1 MPMRPVIRISKNV
14 FGPVMAAM
22 LLLSAHGAMA
32 QQGTAAQDVARL
44 YALPPEGSIY
54 VRVLNPER
62 KNIQVQVGDGRT
74 EQLSASAKLASDYR
88 VQPGGGDFRV
98 RVDGKPLKVEG
109 RAPGS
114 GFVTLVLKPGAAASA
129 YPIIDQA
136 QGGGGLKAELALY
149 NLVQGCSA
157 KLSLAAGAVVLPSV
171 AEATRAVRAINPVQA
186 VLVGQCGAS
195 TSAPLELPALKA
207 GDRYS
212 LFLIG
217 GADAPVLK
225 GQAARTEAYRAR

>member
-1 MPMRPVIRISKNV
+1 MLKRRKSV
-14 FGPVMAAM
+14 FSLAMAAM

-62 KNIQVQVGDGRT
+62 KNIQIQVGDGRA
-74 EQLSASAKLASDYR
+74 EQLSASAKVASGYH
-88 VQPGGGDFRV
+88 VQSGGGDFRV
-98 RVDGKPLKVEG
+98 RVDGKLLKVEG
-109 RAPGS
+109 RAPSS
-114 GFVTLVLKPGAAASA
+114 GFVTLVLKPGVVASA

-149 NLVQGCSA
+149 NLVQGCTA
-157 KLSLAAGAVVLPSV
+157 KLSLASGAVVLPSV
-171 AEATRAVRAINPVQA
+171 AEATRAARAINPVQA
-186 VLVGQCGAS
+186 TLVAQCGTS
-195 TSAPLELPALKA
+195 TSAPLALPTLKA
-207 GDRYS
+207 SDRYS

-217 GADAPVLK
+217 GANAPVLK
-225 GQAARTEAYRAR
+225 GQMARTEAYRAR